1 MTKPP
6 KRCSSALRAVLSDE
20 EVAPL
25 LGVRLKTLRTRCRAG
40 DEPGAVPS
48 FDKNFVFDY
57 RTVERLILG
66 RLPEAFQ
73 ETALRRVL
81 GLRAGAV
88 RVRAG
93 EFADVHAERA
103 AGTDVFLDD
112 ELLDLVREAATELG
126 DMVANTASFDGWIA
140 TRGVTVNYR
149 ELMIR
154 LSCADWSAVIDFA
167 TSAEDPLPNRTADLT
182 DPLTALRI
190 AGEDLALG
198 EGLTER
204 AFNEW
209 APGAGCPLR
218 SHNVKRRFR
227 GTWAA
232 AKQAAGVHLDQTASR
247 SSNG

>member
-1 MTKPP
+1 MTT
-6 KRCSSALRAVLSDE
+6 A
-20 EVAPL
+20 
-25 LGVRLKTLRTRCRAG
+25 
-40 DEPGAVPS
+40 
-48 FDKNFVFDY
+48 
-57 RTVERLILG
+57 VERLILG
-66 RLPEAFQ
+66 RLQETLR

-81 GLRAGAV
+81 GLRAGTI
-88 RVRAG
+88 RLRAG
-93 EFADVHAERA
+93 AFADVHAERA

-112 ELLDLVREAATELG
+112 ELLDLVREATTELG
-126 DMVANTASFDGWIA
+126 DMVADTASFDGWIA
-140 TRGVTVNYR
+140 TRGLTVSHR
-149 ELMIR
+149 ELTTR
-154 LSCADWSAVIDFA
+154 LSCADWRALIDLA
-167 TSAEDPLPNRTADLT
+167 TSVKDPPLTRTADLT